1 MFLGWQCFLELLFD
15 DGGKLTRCA
24 WLKAFD
30 DFGPDPDLD
39 LAAATWFAP
48 CTWSRSPSSRSRFLF
63 PFLHLS
69 GSCDCEIRLTGG
81 RLRPAHRYSVNLVTH
96 RIFAALA

>member
-1 MFLGWQCFLELLFD
+1 MRLEFPLN
-15 DGGKLTRCA
+15 DGGEFPRSTGLKL
-24 WLKAFD
+24 LN
-30 DFGPDPDLD
+30 DFGFDPDLN

-69 GSCDCEIRLTGG
+69 ESCDCEIRSTAG
-81 RLRPAHRYSVNLVTH
+81 RLRPAHRHSVNLVIH
-96 RIFAALA
+96 EIFAALA

>member
-1 MFLGWQCFLELLFD
+1 MRLEFALD
-15 DGGKLTRCA
+15 DGGEFPRSARLKL
-24 WLKAFD
+24 LD
-30 DFGPDPDLD
+30 DFCFDPDFD

-69 GSCDCEIRLTGG
+69 GFLRL
-81 RLRPAHRYSVNLVTH
+81 
-96 RIFAALA
+96 